1 MSDSK
6 LFHCH
11 IFVGSC
17 QWQVLYLLQKKIIML
32 YNKKRMKRREDKIMT
47 GQTIRKIMCC
57 CGNGV
62 GTSLLMQMTIEE
74 ALELLGRTEVEVSFG
89 ALAEA
94 SEEKAD
100 LFVVSEELADSMGNL
115 PVIGLEDLM
124 DADAAAEKLKEMM
137 EKTEQEG

>member
-1 MSDSK
+1 
-6 LFHCH
+6 
-11 IFVGSC
+11 
-17 QWQVLYLLQKKIIML
+17 
-32 YNKKRMKRREDKIMT
+32 MT

-74 ALELLGRTEVEVSFG
+74 ALEILGRTEVEVSFG
-89 ALAEA
+89 ARAEA

-100 LFVVSEELADSMGNL
+100 LFVVSEELADSMSNL

-124 DADAAAEKLKEMM
+124 DADVAAQKLKEML